1 MFKTIEEARKYCRK
15 FQEGDTHVQIPI
27 WKYNSWT
34 SKDYNP
40 ETDSFEVPDECAILV
55 DLPIEKGYFEQESG
69 GPDEEGFSNR
79 CEEIFCYMDSP
90 DGAGITVYSKVSYYS
105 RDCDGPH
112 EHHWEGYMN
121 LDTLEWETA
130 SRHQRDYFAED
141 MNY

>member
-1 MFKTIEEARKYCRK
+1 MFKTLEEARKYCRK
-15 FQEGDTHVQIPI
+15 YQEGDEYVQIPV

-40 ETDSFEVPDECAILV
+40 ETDSFDLQDEYAILL
-55 DLPIEKGYFEQESG
+55 DLPVKDGRFEQETG
-69 GPDEEGFSNR
+69 GPNEEGFSSR
-79 CEEIFCYMDSP
+79 CEEIFCYIDWNKEKLV
-90 DGAGITVYSKVSYYS
+90 VYSRVSYYS

-130 SRHQRDYFAED
+130 SRSQRDYFAEE
-141 MNY
+141 MGY